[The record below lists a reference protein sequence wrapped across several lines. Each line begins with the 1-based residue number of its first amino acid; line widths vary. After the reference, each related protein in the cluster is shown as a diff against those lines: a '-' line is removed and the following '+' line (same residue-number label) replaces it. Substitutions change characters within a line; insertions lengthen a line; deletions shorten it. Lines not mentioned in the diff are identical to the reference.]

1 MRTKRTKPMDVM
13 APRKRKGRQS
23 PTCRG
28 PEEHASSVA
37 STTQD
42 ELEVAALL
50 SGGLI
55 CSPKLPKAGRQSSAR
70 TRESP
75 PPKKQ
80 SFASENGALEIL
92 SHGCPDAS
100 FPVTEACPSTTDA
113 DKCSLP
119 SKATS
124 KEQAEAYP
132 TTASSPLVC
141 VTPDTD
147 KMKNQELQKR
157 SLDVERSMEEDTLV
171 SLDKDPTASSIL
183 QEALQILSSVFLIS
197 SNALVDQI
205 KYLPDSVV
213 PAADYSYDEH
223 DEDNMDEQAE
233 TLRREFGHLLWDR
246 ETQRAD
252 FVGLPKNV
260 LQLLRGVWN
269 VSEDPSV
276 TDRVGKRLVPVQSFF
291 PNLLNYL
298 LRTSGFPTASDV
310 FDSDIFRSSGKKK
323 VKAIENEF
331 KSLLRNT
338 MENMGYPCSGHDIE
352 FYLSFMRTRK
362 RTVVQ
367 DPHID
372 FRHETVDPWF
382 VDESPTTRRGR
393 GRRLG
398 YKERV
403 PFIAFFPLTPDGM
416 AVEVWEARDDHRFG
430 RPGVLVHIP
439 YGCMMMARGDL
450 VHAGGFSNSSRG
462 NPRCHLYSE

>member
-1 MRTKRTKPMDVM
+1 
-13 APRKRKGRQS
+13 
-23 PTCRG
+23 
-28 PEEHASSVA
+28 
-37 STTQD
+37 
-42 ELEVAALL
+42 
-50 SGGLI
+50 
-55 CSPKLPKAGRQSSAR
+55 
-70 TRESP
+70 
-75 PPKKQ
+75 
-80 SFASENGALEIL
+80 
-92 SHGCPDAS
+92 
-100 FPVTEACPSTTDA
+100 
-113 DKCSLP
+113 
-119 SKATS
+119 
-124 KEQAEAYP
+124 
-132 TTASSPLVC
+132 
-141 VTPDTD
+141 
-147 KMKNQELQKR
+147 
-157 SLDVERSMEEDTLV
+157 MEEDPLV

-205 KYLPDSVV
+205 KYLPDSIV

-246 ETQRAD
+246 ETQRAN
-252 FVGLPKNV
+252 FVGLPKDV

-298 LRTSGFPTASDV
+298 LRTPGFPTASDV

-323 VKAIENEF
+323 VKAIEDEF

-352 FYLSFMRTRK
+352 FYLSFMRTRS

-372 FRHETVDPWF
+372 FKHETVDPWF

-416 AVEVWEARDDHRFG
+416 AVEVWEARDDHRLG